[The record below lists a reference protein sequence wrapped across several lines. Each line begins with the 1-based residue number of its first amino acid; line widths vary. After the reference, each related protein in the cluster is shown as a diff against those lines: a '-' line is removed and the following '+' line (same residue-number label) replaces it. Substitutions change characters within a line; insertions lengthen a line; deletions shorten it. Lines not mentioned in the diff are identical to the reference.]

1 MESLRKENSA
11 LKGQIEEWKS
21 KLVRV
26 ESEHGVPQINS
37 PASTNGHEKAAPT
50 PATPVANQT
59 KEGEAPKSAP
69 AEKSGKKKGGK
80 GGGGGGGG
88 GGDKKD
94 DGPVDVGRLDMRVGL
109 ITTAKKHPD
118 ADSLYIEEIDVG
130 EEKPRQVIS
139 GLVKFVPIEEM
150 QNRKAIILCNLKV
163 GSLYKLFSLQTVT
176 KIPVIF
182 VSAVQNEGHR
192 FRGESVALHCYL
204 KE

>member
-11 LKGQIEEWKS
+11 LKGQIEEWKA
-21 KLVRV
+21 KLTKV
-26 ESEHGVPQINS
+26 ESGHGVPQINS
-37 PASTNGHEKAAPT
+37 PANTKGHEKVAAAP
-50 PATPVANQT
+50 PVANQT
-59 KEGEAPKSAP
+59 KEGGEAPKATP
-69 AEKSGKKKGGK
+69 AEKPGKKKGGK
-80 GGGGGGGG
+80 GGGGG

-163 GSLYKLFSLQTVT
+163 G
-176 KIPVIF
+176 
-182 VSAVQNEGHR
+182 
-192 FRGESVALHCYL
+192 ALSPDF
-204 KE
+204 

>member
-1 MESLRKENSA
+1 MVTESRPTFDQEMESLRKENSA
-11 LKGQIEEWKS
+11 LKGQIEEWKAN
-21 KLVRV
+21 LIRV
-26 ESEHGVPQINS
+26 ESEHGVPLINS
-37 PASTNGHEKAAPT
+37 PANTNGHEKIT
-50 PATPVANQT
+50 PAQTTPVANKT
-59 KEGEAPKSAP
+59 KEVGEAPKST
-69 AEKSGKKKGGK
+69 EKPGKKKGGK
-80 GGGGGGGG
+80 GGGGAGGGG

-163 GSLYKLFSLQTVT
+163 SWISKNVEFVVT
-176 KIPVIF
+176 LI
-182 VSAVQNEGHR
+182 
-192 FRGESVALHCYL
+192 LL
-204 KE
+204 